1 MPRPRNNIARL
12 SAAARQRLCELLDDG
27 ATYDEVRED
36 ELVAAETAAAGLA
49 LHNASFQAYTAGVE
63 YDEFRR
69 RRREWGDKFARR
81 RMAAELVGSERAA
94 DKLAAVADY
103 LLMEHCIETLEAGD
117 ELENKDLQALSAAV
131 ASYNRNRIAE
141 GKEDGKRA
149 AAAREA
155 EYQAKIAELSA
166 RLVAMS
172 EKINGSI
179 DSSKVAADLDAALG
193 VR

>member
-1 MPRPRNNIARL
+1 MPRPRNNIMRL

-27 ATYDEVRED
+27 ATYGEVRED
-36 ELVAAETAAAGLA
+36 ELIAAETAAAGLT
-49 LHNASFQAYTAGVE
+49 LHNASFQAYAGGVE
-63 YDEFRR
+63 FDEFRR

-81 RMAAELVGSERAA
+81 RMAAALVDGEKAT
-94 DKLAAVADY
+94 DKLAAIADY
-103 LLMEHCIETLEAGD
+103 LLMEHCIEELEAGVKP
-117 ELENKDLQALSAAV
+117 EAKELQALSAAV

-155 EYQAKIAELSA
+155 EYQARIAELSA
-166 RLVAMS
+166 QIVAMS
-172 EKINGSI
+172 EKVNGSI
-179 DSSKVAADLDAALG
+179 DSSRVAAELDAALG

>member
-1 MPRPRNNIARL
+1 MPRPRNNITRL
-12 SAAARQRLCELLDDG
+12 SAETRQRLCELLDDG
-27 ATYDEVRED
+27 ATYDEVRAD
-36 ELVAAETAAAGLA
+36 ELVSAELAAKDLA
-49 LHNASFQAYTAGVE
+49 LHNATFQAYAGGAE
-63 YDEFRR
+63 FDEFRR

-81 RMAAELVGSERAA
+81 RMAAELVGAEKAA

-103 LLMEHCIETLEAGD
+103 LLMERCIETLEAGD

-166 RLVAMS
+166 QLVAMS